1 MKRTIRTFA
10 VAACAVALFG
20 SGGTTA
26 AAPTPAPPPVG
37 SQCGKAGENR
47 VITTIRT
54 CEKINSH
61 CTGYDMMLIGRV
73 DKFGHCVIPGMNGTT
88 W

>member
-1 MKRTIRTFA
+1 M
-10 VAACAVALFG
+10 
-20 SGGTTA
+20 
-26 AAPTPAPPPVG
+26 
-37 SQCGKAGENR
+37 
-47 VITTIRT
+47 ITTIRT